1 MYPGDAPW
9 DDTGPGRRPRPR
21 KRALGTLARRRVA
34 PAGSGRG
41 ALATPG
47 TRRGA
52 ASGTGRSRARPL
64 KHRRKIHHSY
74 GFDRRLCAVAAF

>member
-1 MYPGDAPW
+1 MHLRLSPW
-9 DDTGPGRRPRPR
+9 DDTGSRRRPRPR
-21 KRALGTLARRRVA
+21 KRALGTFARRRVA

-64 KHRRKIHHSY
+64 MDRRKIPSRP
-74 GFDRRLCAVAAF
+74 GAPGPARGA